1 MSSAGSGTARWW
13 RASASCRAKSF
24 IRTLRGE
31 STVVRC
37 RRLVL
42 AHLWVAFAAFG
53 VAAVLGVWQMW
64 VRSPLH
70 APYADPQNYFV
81 SVTAH
86 GASMGY
92 VLTTF
97 FVMGF
102 GYFVAKTALQRG
114 LLRVRWAWLGLVLA

>member
-1 MSSAGSGTARWW
+1 MSSAGSGTARCW

-24 IRTLRGE
+24 IRTLRGGP
-31 STVVRC
+31 TVVRC

-42 AHLWVAFAAFG
+42 AHLCVAFAAFG

-70 APYADPQNYFV
+70 APYADPLSYFL

-102 GYFVAKTALQRG
+102 GYFVAETALGRGVRG
-114 LLRVRWAWLGLVLA
+114 LRCAWLGFL